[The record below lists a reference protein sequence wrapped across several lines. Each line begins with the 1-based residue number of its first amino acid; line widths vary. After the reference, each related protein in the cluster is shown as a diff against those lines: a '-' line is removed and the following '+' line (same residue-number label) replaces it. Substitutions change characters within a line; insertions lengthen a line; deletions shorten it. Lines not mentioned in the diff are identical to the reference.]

1 MAFVASY
8 SGVAPVNRS
17 SRSMAAIVAT
27 ACFRNSGEIGLVGAL
42 GQNPNA
48 STPHSTSRITV
59 NTTFFMGRLFYAKVT
74 GLEGL
79 RDNLKKLERE
89 VRLGLTEAARAGA
102 EIVLRDAVARAPRLT
117 GELARSIQIHIVQKT
132 GNPNIA
138 VAQVGPSKEAFYGR
152 FVEKGTRHSRPEPF
166 LKPALEANRARI
178 IKTMHEKLWKA
189 IRRVAG

>member
-1 MAFVASY
+1 
-8 SGVAPVNRS
+8 
-17 SRSMAAIVAT
+17 
-27 ACFRNSGEIGLVGAL
+27 
-42 GQNPNA
+42 
-48 STPHSTSRITV
+48 
-59 NTTFFMGRLFYAKVT
+59 MGRLFYAKVT
-74 GLEGL
+74 GLDGL
-79 RDNLKKLERE
+79 KDNLKKLERE

-166 LKPALEANRARI
+166 LKPALETNRARI